1 MSYSTLGTVN
11 WGTDPVVSLAISYES
26 QRSGTAME
34 YRIRISFSPVTDE
47 NYFGYPIYLG
57 LTLDGTSV
65 VSGYTVKGGNPSQWS
80 SAITYDSGWVS
91 VSPKTSGTAALRVR
105 IYSGNGSNRDNT
117 YTYSLPV
124 SDYYEASDLNEDT
137 PGSGGLFPL
146 IGSLWPSASLSVSV
160 VNDNS
165 VIDGWGIC
173 VQGLSK
179 LRYVITAQAHALA
192 VIKSYQFSFA
202 GQSLQGMTGITA
214 PISASGMLTPSAS
227 VRDSRLLR
235 TTVDGEPVQ
244 VFPYNAPRI
253 RASSVCRCDSEGN
266 ETDEG
271 TYLGV
276 SCQAECS
283 ELDGRNGLT
292 VRVRYRSIDGEY
304 SGYIELQNGAMTT
317 IGGNLDSHKTY
328 EVELSAVDTVGMERA
343 ISYTVSTAAATF
355 HLRDGGNGA
364 AFGKYAESNEL
375 ECAWDAKF
383 LADVAVA
390 GEVSAQTLCVGSKA
404 LVDCIHPVG
413 SIYISI
419 AATNPTALFGG
430 GWQAIQGQFL
440 VTGDNENSGV
450 PNSNENGYSLTESE
464 TPSGLTV
471 YMWKRIS

>member
-11 WGTDPVVSLAISYES
+11 WGTEPVVSLAISYES
-26 QRSGTAME
+26 QRSGTTME
-34 YRIRISFSPVTDE
+34 YRIRISFLPVTDE

-57 LTLDGTSV
+57 LALDGTSV
-65 VSGYTVKGGNPSQWS
+65 VSGYTVKGESPSQWS

-91 VSPKTSGTAALRVR
+91 VSKKTSGTAALRVR

-124 SDYYEASDLNEDT
+124 SDYYEASDLNEDS

-375 ECAWDAKF
+375 ECAWNAKF
-383 LADVAVA
+383 LADVAVE
-390 GEVSAQTLCVGSKA
+390 GEVSAQTLCVGNKA

-413 SIYISI
+413 SIYISM

-440 VTGDNENSGV
+440 VAGDNENS
-450 PNSNENGYSLTESE
+450 YSLTESE

>member
-11 WGTDPVVSLAISYES
+11 WGTEPVVSLAISYES
-26 QRSGTAME
+26 QRSGTTME
-34 YRIRISFSPVTDE
+34 YRIRISVSPVTDE
-47 NYFGYPIYLG
+47 DYFGYPIYLG

-65 VSGYTVKGGNPSQWS
+65 VSGYTVKGESPSQWS

-91 VSPKTSGTAALRVR
+91 VSRKISGTAALRVR

-124 SDYYEASDLNEDT
+124 SDYYEASDLNEDH
-137 PGSGGLFPL
+137 PGSGGLLPL

-160 VNDNS
+160 VNDNP

-179 LRYVITAQAHALA
+179 LRYVITAQAHVLA

-202 GQSLQGMTGITA
+202 GQNLQGMTGITA
-214 PISASGMLTPSAS
+214 PISASGMLTPTAS

-253 RASSVCRCDSEGN
+253 RTSAVYRCDSEGN

-271 TYLGV
+271 TYLRV
-276 SCQAECS
+276 SCMAECS

-292 VRVRYRSIDGEY
+292 VRVRYRSVGEAY
-304 SGYIELQNGAMTT
+304 SGYMELQNGEPTT
-317 IGGNLDSHKTY
+317 IGGDLDSHRTY

-343 ISYTVSTAAATF
+343 ISYTASTAAATF

-364 AFGKYAESNEL
+364 AFGKYAESNAL

-383 LADVAVA
+383 LADVAVT
-390 GEVSAQTLCVGSKA
+390 GEISAQTLRMGNKA
-404 LVDCIHPVG
+404 LVDWIHPVG
-413 SIYISI
+413 SIYISME
-419 AATNPTALFGG
+419 ATDPTALFGG
-430 GWQAIQGQFL
+430 GWQAIQNRVL
-440 VTGDNENSGV
+440 VAGDNENSGA
-450 PNSNENGYSLTESE
+450 PIGNGNSYSLTESE